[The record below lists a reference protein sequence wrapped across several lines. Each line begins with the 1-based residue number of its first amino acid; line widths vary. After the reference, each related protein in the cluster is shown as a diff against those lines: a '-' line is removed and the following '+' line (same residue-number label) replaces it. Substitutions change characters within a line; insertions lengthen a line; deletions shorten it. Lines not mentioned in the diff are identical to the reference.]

1 MSLNQLLL
9 SVLTASFACWVAW
22 FFILFNVDPQTSGF
36 WGIFLFYLSLFLSLT
51 GTIFAVSSWLRN
63 KRSAEESEYR
73 AVSVS
78 FRQSI
83 FFSLAIVGV
92 LFLQSKQFL
101 TWWNL
106 IILICGITLLEYLFL
121 SLKKKESVS
130 ASHPEDDSDNGNE
143 IPPYIPPD
151 F

>member
-9 SVLTASFACWVAW
+9 SVLTAGFACWVAW
-22 FFILFNVDPQTSGF
+22 FFILFNVDPESSGF
-36 WGIFLFYLSLFLSLT
+36 WGFFLFYLSLFLSLT
-51 GTIFAVSSWLRN
+51 GTIFAFSAWLRR
-63 KRSAEESEYR
+63 KRNLQESEYQS
-73 AVSVS
+73 VSIS

-121 SLKKKESVS
+121 SLKKKDSV
-130 ASHPEDDSDNGNE
+130 ATNNFDDNDNNE